1 MFVDLIM
8 REVEDKG
15 KRGIQWALTTQLYNV
30 DYVDDIRLSY
40 QKLQHM
46 QAKTNNLALIAETTG
61 HSLSKEKTK
70 VMRANNKQQDK
81 IKLSGESKI
90 WKMQKGSPYLG
101 SAIKV
106 TGGA

>member
-1 MFVDLIM
+1 MLSRIIFIMFVDLIM

-46 QAKTNNLALIAETTG
+46 
-61 HSLSKEKTK
+61 
-70 VMRANNKQQDK
+70 
-81 IKLSGESKI
+81 
-90 WKMQKGSPYLG
+90 
-101 SAIKV
+101 
-106 TGGA
+106 